1 DHPRAEYEFQV
12 MQKSLS
18 KGHKSQLKINKEK
31 LTCQDRFPAYMT
43 NVVMMLLMIGVTF
56 AIVFGVILFRIS
68 TKAALH
74 MSSNPITRNHVQLT
88 VKTTAAIINLIVILI
103 LDEVYAA
110 VARWLTMLEVPKTD
124 KSFEERLIFKTFI
137 LKFVNAFTPIIYI
150 AFFRGRLVGRPG
162 SYLYVFESYRME
174 ECTDGGCLMEL
185 CIQLSITM
193 LGKQLIQNN
202 LFEIGIPKLKKLI
215 RYIQSKQGAFQ
226 EEERQKLQRY
236 ETDHFLEPFAGLTPE
251 YMEMI
256 IQFGFVTLFVASF
269 PLAPLFALL
278 NNIIEIRLDAKKFV
292 AELRR
297 PVAARAKDIG
307 IWYNILRG
315 VAKVA
320 VIINAFVISFTSD
333 FIPRMVY
340 QYMYSPDGSMHGFVN
355 HTLSYFNVSH
365 FQDGKEPM
373 DPLHLGYPVQ
383 ICRYKDYR
391 EPPWSSAPYEISKEF
406 WTVLA
411 VRLAFVIVFQN
422 VVMLM
427 NDVVDWLIPDIP
439 KDISVQIHKE
449 KILMVELFMKEEQG
463 KIHTLEGVTSMG
475 GKGNCSRSEN
485 AAAARPRSGLHANN
499 ISSLQC

>member
-1 DHPRAEYEFQV
+1 
-12 MQKSLS
+12 
-18 KGHKSQLKINKEK
+18 
-31 LTCQDRFPAYMT
+31 
-43 NVVMMLLMIGVTF
+43 
-56 AIVFGVILFRIS
+56 
-68 TKAALH
+68 
-74 MSSNPITRNHVQLT
+74 
-88 VKTTAAIINLIVILI
+88 
-103 LDEVYAA
+103 
-110 VARWLTMLEVPKTD
+110 
-124 KSFEERLIFKTFI
+124 
-137 LKFVNAFTPIIYI
+137 
-150 AFFRGRLVGRPG
+150 
-162 SYLYVFESYRME
+162 ME
-174 ECTDGGCLMEL
+174 ECAHGGCLMEL

-215 RYIQSKQGAFQ
+215 RYIKSKRSTFQ
-226 EEERQKLQRY
+226 EEEREKKLQRY
-236 ETDHFLEPFAGLTPE
+236 ETDFFLDPFSGLTPE

-320 VIINAFVISFTSD
+320 VIVNAFVISFTSD
-333 FIPRMVY
+333 FIPRLVY

-365 FQDGKEPM
+365 FQNGTTPM
-373 DPLHLGYPVQ
+373 DPLFLGFSVD

-391 EPPWSSAPYEISKEF
+391 EPPWSPTPYEVSKEF
-406 WTVLA
+406 WAVLA

-427 NDVVDWLIPDIP
+427 SDIVDWMIPDIP
-439 KDISVQIHKE
+439 KDISLQIHKE
-449 KILMVELFMKEEQG
+449 KLLMVDLFMKEEQG
-463 KIHTLEGVTSMG
+463 KMQVADTTTSG
-475 GKGNCSRSEN
+475 GAEKEN
-485 AAAARPRSGLHANN
+485 ASNHSPLLRPRSVSHTQSN
-499 ISSLQC
+499 SY